1 MKSNKE
7 IIFIVF
13 SILFLICLMAR
24 WMLYLQPAFLA
35 SSLTGHM
42 FDTRFWYSV
51 DEGYKILN
59 GFSDES
65 FRIYNEFRFWDLFL
79 PIVYCYLSIQIF
91 SILPNLKKKL
101 VFIPISAMVFDYL
114 ENIFVNI
121 VMIKN
126 DERLNGIMAA
136 ANISGSIK
144 TVFQYATWLLIPL
157 VFLGWLLLKLKNKYY
172 AKGNMDTFEN

>member
-1 MKSNKE
+1 MKIKKHMV
-7 IIFIVF
+7 FMVF
-13 SILFLICLMAR
+13 SILFLICLMVR
-24 WMLYLQPAFLA
+24 WMLYLQQAFLA

-65 FRIYNEFRFWDLFL
+65 FKIYNEFRLWDLFL
-79 PIVYCYLSIQIF
+79 PVVYCYLSIRIF
-91 SILPNLKKKL
+91 SILPSFKKKIM
-101 VFIPISAMVFDYL
+101 FIPISAMVFDYL

-126 DERLNGIMAA
+126 DERLDAIMAA
-136 ANISGSIK
+136 ANLSGSIK

-157 VFLGWLLLKLKNKYY
+157 VFIGWLLLKLKNRLH
-172 AKGNMDTFEN
+172 TE